1 MTKQVNTT
9 ETVSVRVKADANTD
23 FVRFGGVDIGKSEY
37 VQVGANV
44 KNSPLFS
51 LLDLQITK

>member
-1 MTKQVNTT
+1 MTKERNST
-9 ETVSVRVKADANTD
+9 ETVSVCVKADANTD
-23 FVRFGGVDIGKSEY
+23 FVRFGGVDIGKNEY
-37 VQVGANV
+37 VEVSADV

>member
-1 MTKQVNTT
+1 MTKERNST

-23 FVRFGGVDIGKSEY
+23 FVRFCGVDIGKNEY
-37 VQVGANV
+37 VEVNADI
-44 KNSPLFS
+44 KNSPLFL